1 MVHLQNLRFVKAF
14 QIKLV
19 WWSPSPR
26 LDVALLQT
34 LQKSGSFLPSSAYL
48 SASTNASVADGWTA
62 GLPTTCPLPFCL
74 LCHFAIL
81 PADADGQSR
90 TKLRTV
96 QLQLSYWLANQKCP
110 SNNNGNS
117 QSQIIHFDMASLYSD
132 RTRIDIAINAPK
144 SWIFE
149 QDS

>member
-1 MVHLQNLRFVKAF
+1 MAGEWV
-14 QIKLV
+14 
-19 WWSPSPR
+19 
-26 LDVALLQT
+26 
-34 LQKSGSFLPSSAYL
+34 
-48 SASTNASVADGWTA
+48 A

-117 QSQIIHFDMASLYSD
+117 QSQIIHFDMASLYSIL
-132 RTRIDIAINAPK
+132 T
-144 SWIFE
+144 E
-149 QDS
+149 QELT